1 MQIHQIR
8 NATLIIT
15 YNKTRFL
22 IDPWLMPKGYM
33 AGFDVAVNAN
43 VRQPRVDL
51 PLPIADIVDVDAVIL
66 THFHPDHWDD
76 LAVEALD
83 KNISFFVQNE
93 EDLHKIKAF
102 GFNNVQI
109 ISEKGT
115 VFCGTTLYKTYGQHG
130 KREIIKPLCEQ
141 IHMPYDAMGVVF
153 KAKQEKTLYIAGDT
167 IWCEEVMTA
176 IKQFSPEVIV
186 VNACG
191 ATLLNGERII
201 MNDEDVKILSSFAPK
216 STLVVSHMDTVSHL
230 TVTRNDIRK
239 MKLNNVVVPEDNEIM
254 EFQSFLK
261 ESITAKE
268 ETTLE
273 FSFAGVTICV

>member
-76 LAVEALD
+76 FAVENID
-83 KNISFFVQNE
+83 KNLPFFVQSE
-93 EDLHKIKAF
+93 EDLNKIKSL
-102 GFNNVQI
+102 GFKNVNI
-109 ISEKGT
+109 ISEDGT
-115 VFCGTTLYKTYGQHG
+115 SFEGSMLYKTGGQHG

-141 IHMPYDAMGVVF
+141 INMPYDAMGVVF
-153 KAKQEKTLYIAGDT
+153 KAKTEKTLYLAGDT
-167 IWCEEVMTA
+167 IWCDEVIAA
-176 IKQFSPEVIV
+176 INKFTPDVIV

-201 MNDEDVKILSSFAPK
+201 MNDEDVKTIAAYAP
-216 STLVVSHMDTVSHL
+216 SAIIVASHMDTVSHL
-230 TVTRNDIRK
+230 TVTRDDVK
-239 MKLNNVVVPEDNEIM
+239 KLKLKNVVVPDDNEVL
-254 EFQSFLK
+254 QY
-261 ESITAKE
+261 
-268 ETTLE
+268 
-273 FSFAGVTICV
+273 